1 MSYECQIIGENN
13 CGIGK
18 ECTNNNC
25 DYRICDSCAL
35 NILKHSDH
43 DNIFCKFNCPACQ
56 RPILF
61 NFDRINYLRHYL
73 FYIKKCI
80 NKFFVKNIFPPF
92 FIFSIIWGCLCIG
105 RVFLIILNNFGFMKG
120 MSTDFFDQF
129 LIKSIMGWV
138 LLCILGIL
146 IYVLFLII
154 FLLFYFI
161 ITFCKKINF
170 IKNKKKEFTEINQN
184 P

>member
-1 MSYECQIIGENN
+1 MSYECQIIGEDN

-61 NFDRINYLRHYL
+61 NFNKRILFFYYFVYFKNYMKKL
-73 FYIKKCI
+73 FLNHFI
-80 NKFFVKNIFPPF
+80 PF
-92 FIFSIIWGCLCIG
+92 FGVSSLIWTCLCIG
-105 RVFLIILNNFGFMKG
+105 RIFIILLNHSGFMIG
-120 MSTDFFDQF
+120 MNNDFFFDEF
-129 LIKSIMGWV
+129 LIKSVIGWII
-138 LLCILGIL
+138 LCFLGIA
-146 IYVLFLII
+146 LFLIS
-154 FLLFYFI
+154 YVI
-161 ITFCKKINF
+161 ISFFATIYICFQM
-170 IKNKKKEFTEINQN
+170 IKNCYNNEFIEILQN

>member
-61 NFDRINYLRHYL
+61 NFNKRILFFYYFVYFKNYMKKL
-73 FYIKKCI
+73 FL
-80 NKFFVKNIFPPF
+80 NHFVPF
-92 FIFSIIWGCLCIG
+92 FGVSSLIWTCLCIG
-105 RVFLIILNNFGFMKG
+105 RIFLILLNHFGFMKG
-120 MSTDFFDQF
+120 MNNYFFDEF
-129 LIKSIMGWV
+129 LIKSVMGWII
-138 LLCILGIL
+138 LCFLGIA
-146 IYVLFLII
+146 LFLISSV
-154 FLLFYFI
+154 I
-161 ITFCKKINF
+161 ISFFATICICFQM
-170 IKNKKKEFTEINQN
+170 IKNFYNNELIEINQN